1 MEVQIILTL
10 QYLVVNTMP
19 VILYLQGKGPFVF
32 RKNGAKRVLMVSVS
46 AFNHLIDGASEKK
59 ITINI

>member
-1 MEVQIILTL
+1 
-10 QYLVVNTMP
+10 MP